1 MKNLFF
7 LLSSFFLVSS
17 SFSQKAPL
25 NWYLKH
31 PQKDKVFGVGAT
43 EAYKLLVNRKPTD
56 VIVAVIDSG
65 VETDHPDLKDVIWI
79 NSDEIPANGIDDDNN
94 GYIDDVN
101 GWSFLGGQGG
111 DINNEAMEIAR
122 MFQKENRYFAGKDA
136 SSIDEGDKDRYENF
150 LKIKSDFNKEQGQ
163 LMAQYKGIEYASK
176 YIANVKK
183 QQGEFSKKANK
194 NYTTKDAIELKLQKN
209 LKRPFLFISPSVI
222 EKQVEGG
229 EAQIGGMIRS
239 NTMNADSLRQ
249 VIVGDVVNSLSE
261 RNYGCNRY
269 EGPDAMHGTHVS
281 GIIAA
286 TNGNK
291 VGIDGIAKHAKIMV
305 LRAVPNGDERDKDI
319 ANAIYYAVDNGA
331 KIINMSFG
339 KYYTPSKEILDDA
352 IKYAKSKDVLFVHAA
367 GNDAKD
373 KNSEDSYPTRILN
386 DGTIATNWLEVGAS
400 SVSKKGS
407 KLVADFSN
415 YGSKTVDLFAPGVDI
430 YSTVPD
436 GKYEDASGTSMA
448 SPVAAGVAAIIRGYF
463 PELTAEQVRD
473 VLMETVV
480 STTKNIAIPGRKK
493 NESVGVMKDVSI
505 SGGFINVE
513 RAVSYLLSK
522 EKK

>member
-1 MKNLFF
+1 MKNIFSLIAILFC
-7 LLSSFFLVSS
+7 LGTT
-17 SFSQKAPL
+17 FSQNAPL

-31 PQKDKVFGVGAT
+31 PVKDKVYGVGAT
-43 EAYKLLVNRKPTD
+43 EAYQLLLDRKPTE

-65 VETDHPDLKDVIWI
+65 VETDHPDLKDAIWI
-79 NSDEIPANGIDDDNN
+79 NPNEIPANGIDDDKN
-94 GYIDDVN
+94 GYIDDIH
-101 GWSFLGGQGG
+101 GWSFLGGVVL

-122 MFQKENRYFAGKDA
+122 MYQKENKYFQGKDA
-136 SSIDEGDKDRYENF
+136 TSIEEGDKARYEKF
-150 LKIKSDFNKEQGQ
+150 LQIKKDYNKEQGQ
-163 LMAQYKGIEYASK
+163 LLAQYKGIEYASK

-183 QQGEFSKKANK
+183 QQGQFSKKANK
-194 NYTTKDAIELKLQKN
+194 NYTTTNEIELKLQKN
-209 LKRPFLFISPSVI
+209 LKRAFLFISPSVI

-229 EAQIGGMIRS
+229 ESQIGGMIRS

-249 VIVGDVVNSLSE
+249 VIVGDDVSSLVE
-261 RNYGCNRY
+261 RYYGCNRY

-286 TNGNK
+286 TNGNNL
-291 VGIDGIAKHAKIMV
+291 GIDGIAKHAKIMV

-373 KNSEDSYPTRILN
+373 KNNEDSYPTRILN
-386 DGTIATNWLEVGAS
+386 DGIIATNWLEVGAS

-493 NESVGVMKDVSI
+493 NESVGLMKDVSI
-505 SGGFINVE
+505 SGGFINAE

>member
-1 MKNLFF
+1 MKKLFL
-7 LLSSFFLVSS
+7 LLSSILLVGS

-31 PQKDKVFGVGAT
+31 PDKDKVFGVGAT
-43 EAYKLLVNRKPTD
+43 EAYKLLLDKKPKE

-65 VETDHPDLKDVIWI
+65 VEVDHPDLKEAIWI
-79 NSDEIPANGIDDDNN
+79 NPKEIPANGIDDDKN
-94 GYIDDVN
+94 GYIDDIH
-101 GWSFLGGQGG
+101 GWSFLGGLEL

-122 MFQKENRYFAGKDA
+122 MYQKENKYFQGKDA
-136 SSIDEGDKDRYENF
+136 ASIEEGDKARYEKF
-150 LKIKSDFNKEQGQ
+150 LQIKKDYNKEQGQ
-163 LMAQYKGIEYASK
+163 LLAQYKGIEYASK

-194 NYTTKDAIELKLQKN
+194 KYSTTDEIELKIQKN
-209 LKRPFLFISPSVI
+209 LKRAFIFIAPSVI
-222 EKQVEGG
+222 ENQVVGG
-229 EAQIGGMIRS
+229 EAQIGGMVRS

-249 VIVGDVVNSLSE
+249 VIVGDDINSLTE

-286 TNGNK
+286 TNGNNI
-291 VGIDGIAKHAKIMV
+291 GIDGIAKHAKIMV

-339 KYYTPSKEILDDA
+339 KYYTPSKEILDEA
-352 IKYAKSKDVLFVHAA
+352 ILYAKSKDVLFVHAA

-373 KNSEDSYPTRILN
+373 KNKEDSYPTRIMS
-386 DGTIATNWLEVGAS
+386 DGTTASNWLEVGAS

-407 KLVADFSN
+407 KLIADFSN

-473 VLMETVV
+473 VLMKTV
-480 STTKNIAIPGRKK
+480 SPTSKKITIPGRKK
-493 NESVGVMKDVSI
+493 EDSIGVMNDVSI
-505 SGGFINVE
+505 SAGFINAE

-522 EKK
+522 EIK